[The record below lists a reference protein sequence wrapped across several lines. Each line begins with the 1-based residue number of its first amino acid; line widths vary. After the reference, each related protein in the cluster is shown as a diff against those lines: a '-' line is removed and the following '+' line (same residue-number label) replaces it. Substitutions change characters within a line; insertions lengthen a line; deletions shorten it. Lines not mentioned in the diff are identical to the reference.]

1 MTSNADQHNIPATSQ
16 DLSSISHQAIG
27 SHLHLHETVTP
38 SPESEIDPPPRPRTP
53 PHRKVPPRKPIKGI
67 LKPPRPP
74 QAKFN
79 FKRDILNPFSNRL
92 GYATVEESPLN
103 AVVGTGTGAVGQGV
117 QAAAGWVGSAFKR
130 LGAVA
135 AAEKAKLDDALQSQT
150 LLSQPRQS
158 SSTSKPSDTN
168 AHNEQKSIHP
178 THAEPSEDNQ
188 NSIFVESIDN
198 FQPSI
203 TCLTPATLPLATT
216 SVGSSSITNS
226 SQTFAVPGGTPIPN
240 PQAVLSV
247 STLKKVHFTMSDLQI
262 IYPISNSQPPSF
274 DQLNKTRI
282 NEARRLL
289 ISNRLSQSD
298 HHPDHPTCGSNSN
311 IPSTDMKNGWN
322 ASNLESLYDE
332 CCRTREEGWGI
343 VKLREIIKQAA
354 PSPPKSIDLSGIQ
367 LNTCGS
373 VELLGDL
380 LSVDF
385 GLNSLTLE
393 SCGLEDDTL
402 KPILHALLVSG
413 SLPSLNLANNKKI
426 RAKGWRMVAVFLTKA
441 RALRNLDLSDNSFD
455 KRSVE
460 YLAQALAGQIRKDD
474 YYTPQ
479 TGTIKPS
486 DITSTL
492 TTQDPT
498 ASLPNHSPTR
508 TSPEPEIFQRCAT
521 DPDSHDA
528 ASLIP
533 TVSSPADEEQ
543 GLFRKAPLL
552 RDDSPSPAC
561 QALSAINV
569 VPKAGPSRLISLR
582 LDRCN
587 LKVPQLDLLS
597 HSVRL
602 SKLKHVSLRQN
613 KIGHLGAV
621 ALAVMI
627 RDWPAQPN
635 SSSSGMSLSTS
646 ENALESLLRQGI
658 HSTEPEVLTP
668 RLATP
673 FESSNSVTA
682 RQTNLLDDHRIPLKP
697 AFQEPGSLSSEAL
710 NDLDGATKLG
720 VDQPPSGIS
729 SMIQQEVKRANEQ
742 RIKLRSKIDSLP
754 KMGHLLTLDVK
765 SNEMKSADVFYLA
778 QVLKKNRTLKVLNL
792 ADNKIDS
799 IGLVHLS
806 DALRFNTSLETLDLS
821 KNPCCAGGLEGMLA
835 LRTTCTVNTTLKR
848 LFLSETEISSEGAIA
863 LAEFL
868 PEMQSLIHLD
878 LTENHSIDIAGVM
891 ALAVSVK
898 MNTNL
903 RCLDINIPPNDPDFA
918 RLSQEILQSCV
929 RNTELAQRQA
939 LERGQMTT
947 ISQPMLKSTVVREL
961 TTRQQHP
968 SPESASTIHSAA
980 AKSRRKQ
987 TKSETLPS
995 LEPILISAEAT
1006 CAVLSDLIKE
1016 DERRKLEI
1024 QLERRAAVVECSDLV
1039 RELLD
1044 QAKASRLQLQE
1055 AVTALNSEELK
1066 NKATMIG
1073 LQLSKTLKYADSIYQ
1088 GEPPVQAQ
1096 DHLSSTNNT
1105 HDGVSTGVTSENL
1118 ISNTSMATGNAST
1131 SERNPHEVSIYEAGP
1146 SRSSGTDASHGLHLD
1161 LTGLSNPLPISG
1173 NEEIIE
1179 DDTAEDDKSGNPE
1192 QLEDTYINRVPR
1204 SPVESHS
1211 RSLTLE
1217 EGEVFRKGTV
1227 LRTADVDDEETQE
1240 LPGEILKENILVRV
1254 VERSPRTRPEL
1265 SDPDSPDMTAGS
1277 QESVNDEC

>member
-1 MTSNADQHNIPATSQ
+1 MNECIFDHLQVITALRTQDTTPSPRVLKRSSRPEVRTGSDLLSGDSDLTVVLPTSQSVPHHIISSLDRSSYDMTSSVDQPNIPATSQ
-16 DLSSISHQAIG
+16 HLSGFSPPAIE

-38 SPESEIDPPPRPRTP
+38 SLDSVTNPPPRPRTP
-53 PHRKVPPRKPIKGI
+53 PHRQVPPRKPVKGI

-79 FKRDILNPFSNRL
+79 FKRDILNPFSTRL

-150 LLSQPRQS
+150 LLPQPRQ

-168 AHNEQKSIHP
+168 VHNEHKSIP
-178 THAEPSEDNQ
+178 PVDPSQDRQ
-188 NSIFVESIDN
+188 SSISVESIDN
-198 FQPSI
+198 LQPSI

-216 SVGSSSITNS
+216 SVESSSVTNS
-226 SQTFAVPGGTPIPN
+226 SQTFAVSVVPPVPN

-247 STLKKVHFTMSDLQI
+247 STLKKVHFTMSDLKI

-274 DQLNKTRI
+274 DQLNKLRI

-289 ISNRLSQSD
+289 ISNRLSQ
-298 HHPDHPTCGSNSN
+298 PDRLPDQPASG
-311 IPSTDMKNGWN
+311 PSSHLPSIDLKNGWN
-322 ASNLESLYDE
+322 ASSLESLYDE

-354 PSPPKSIDLSGIQ
+354 PSPPKSIDLTGIQ
-367 LNTCGS
+367 LNGCGS

-380 LSVDF
+380 ISVDF

-479 TGTIKPS
+479 TGTNKPS
-486 DITSTL
+486 GMTSTL
-492 TTQDPT
+492 TTYDPTTSRANHPATQMNPESENSQRCTTDQDSHRT
-498 ASLPNHSPTR
+498 ASLTQTVP
-508 TSPEPEIFQRCAT
+508 
-521 DPDSHDA
+521 
-528 ASLIP
+528 SL
-533 TVSSPADEEQ
+533 ADEEQ
-543 GLFRKAPLL
+543 PLFRKAPLL
-552 RDDSPSPAC
+552 RDDSPSPAF
-561 QALSAINV
+561 QALSAISV
-569 VPKAGPSRLISLR
+569 VPKAGPSKLVSLR

-587 LKVPQLDLLS
+587 LKVPHLDLLS

-602 SKLKHVSLRQN
+602 SKLKHISLRQN

-635 SSSSGMSLSTS
+635 GSSSGTPLSNS

-658 HSTEPEVLTP
+658 HSTEYEAVTP
-668 RLATP
+668 RLAPP

-682 RQTNLLDDHRIPLKP
+682 RQTNLLDDHRISLKP
-697 AFQEPGSLSSEAL
+697 AFQQPDSHSSGALSDSS
-710 NDLDGATKLG
+710 GAAKLG
-720 VDQPPSGIS
+720 LHQPSSGIS
-729 SMIQQEVKRANEQ
+729 SMIQQEVKKANEQ
-742 RIKLRSKIDSLP
+742 RIKLKSKIDSLP

-765 SNEMKSADVFYLA
+765 SNELKSADVFYLA

-806 DALRFNTSLETLDLS
+806 DALRFNTCLETLDLS

-848 LFLSETEISSEGAIA
+848 LFLSETELSSEGAIA

-878 LTENHSIDIAGVM
+878 LTENYSIDIAGVM

-939 LERGQMTT
+939 LERGQMTS

-961 TTRQQHP
+961 TTP
-968 SPESASTIHSAA
+968 SCSEVRARTKKIRAA
-980 AKSRRKQ
+980 AF
-987 TKSETLPS
+987 P
-995 LEPILISAEAT
+995 
-1006 CAVLSDLIKE
+1006 
-1016 DERRKLEI
+1016 
-1024 QLERRAAVVECSDLV
+1024 
-1039 RELLD
+1039 
-1044 QAKASRLQLQE
+1044 
-1055 AVTALNSEELK
+1055 
-1066 NKATMIG
+1066 
-1073 LQLSKTLKYADSIYQ
+1073 
-1088 GEPPVQAQ
+1088 
-1096 DHLSSTNNT
+1096 
-1105 HDGVSTGVTSENL
+1105 
-1118 ISNTSMATGNAST
+1118 
-1131 SERNPHEVSIYEAGP
+1131 
-1146 SRSSGTDASHGLHLD
+1146 
-1161 LTGLSNPLPISG
+1161 
-1173 NEEIIE
+1173 
-1179 DDTAEDDKSGNPE
+1179 
-1192 QLEDTYINRVPR
+1192 
-1204 SPVESHS
+1204 
-1211 RSLTLE
+1211 
-1217 EGEVFRKGTV
+1217 
-1227 LRTADVDDEETQE
+1227 
-1240 LPGEILKENILVRV
+1240 
-1254 VERSPRTRPEL
+1254 
-1265 SDPDSPDMTAGS
+1265 
-1277 QESVNDEC
+1277 

>member
-1 MTSNADQHNIPATSQ
+1 MTSHVDQPNIPATSRN
-16 DLSSISHQAIG
+16 LSAISQQAID
-27 SHLHLHETVTP
+27 SHPHLHETATP
-38 SPESEIDPPPRPRTP
+38 SSDSETNPPPRPRTP
-53 PHRKVPPRKPIKGI
+53 PHRQVPPRKPIKGI

-79 FKRDILNPFSNRL
+79 FKRDILNPFSTRL

-103 AVVGTGTGAVGQGV
+103 SVVGTGTGAVGQGV

-158 SSTSKPSDTN
+158 SSTNKPSDTN
-168 AHNEQKSIHP
+168 VHGENKSIPHVD
-178 THAEPSEDNQ
+178 PSQDRES
-188 NSIFVESIDN
+188 SISVESIDN
-198 FQPSI
+198 LQPAI

-216 SVGSSSITNS
+216 SVESPSVTNS
-226 SQTFAVPGGTPIPN
+226 SQTFAVSAVPANPN
-240 PQAVLSV
+240 PQALLSV
-247 STLKKVHFTMSDLQI
+247 SSLKKVHFTMSDLKI

-274 DQLNKTRI
+274 DQLNKIRI

-289 ISNRLSQSD
+289 IANRLSQSD
-298 HHPDHPTCGSNSN
+298 RHSDRPIGSRSSHP
-311 IPSTDMKNGWN
+311 PSIDPKNGWN

-354 PSPPKSIDLSGIQ
+354 PSPPKSIDLTGIQ
-367 LNTCGS
+367 LATCGS

-380 LSVDF
+380 ISVDF

-460 YLAQALAGQIRKDD
+460 YLSQALAGQIRKDD

-479 TGTIKPS
+479 IGTFKP
-486 DITSTL
+486 TEVTPTL
-492 TTQDPT
+492 TTPDLT
-498 ASLPNHSPTR
+498 ASPPDHPPTR
-508 TSPEPEIFQRCAT
+508 TNPEPEDFT
-521 DPDSHDA
+521 DQNSSNA
-528 ASLIP
+528 ASLIQTIP
-533 TVSSPADEEQ
+533 SLADEESP
-543 GLFRKAPLL
+543 LFRKAPLL
-552 RDDSPSPAC
+552 RDDSPSPAF
-561 QALSAINV
+561 QALSAIFV
-569 VPKAGPSRLISLR
+569 VPKASPSKLISLR

-587 LKVPQLDLLS
+587 LKLPHLDLLS

-602 SKLKHVSLRQN
+602 SKLKHISLRQN

-627 RDWPAQPN
+627 RDWPAQAN
-635 SSSSGMSLSTS
+635 SSTGGTPLNNS
-646 ENALESLLRQGI
+646 ESILESLLRQRTP
-658 HSTEPEVLTP
+658 STEHEAVAP
-668 RLATP
+668 RLPTP

-682 RQTNLLDDHRIPLKP
+682 RQTNLLDDHRISLKTASQKP
-697 AFQEPGSLSSEAL
+697 DILSSEAL
-710 NDLDGATKLG
+710 SSPSGAIKLG
-720 VDQPPSGIS
+720 PDQPSSGIS
-729 SMIQQEVKRANEQ
+729 FMIQQEVKKANEQ
-742 RIKLRSKIDSLP
+742 RIKLKSKIDSLP

-765 SNEMKSADVFYLA
+765 SNELKSADVFYLA

-806 DALRFNTSLETLDLS
+806 DALRFNTCLETLDLS

-848 LFLSETEISSEGAIA
+848 LFLSETDLSSEGAIA

-968 SPESASTIHSAA
+968 SPDSASTTETTAV
-980 AKSRRKQ
+980 KPEREQR
-987 TKSETLPS
+987 KSEPPPS
-995 LEPILISAEAT
+995 LERTLISAEAT
-1006 CAVLSDLIKE
+1006 CAVLSDLIRE
-1016 DERRKLEI
+1016 DERRKSNI
-1024 QLERRAAVVECSDLV
+1024 QQERRAAVVECSELV

-1044 QAKASRLQLQE
+1044 QAKASQLQLQE
-1055 AVTALNSEELK
+1055 AVNALNSEELK
-1066 NKATMIG
+1066 DRATIIK
-1073 LQLSKTLKYADSIYQ
+1073 LQLSKTLKYAESVYQ
-1088 GEPPVQAQ
+1088 GEPAVRAQ
-1096 DHLSSTNNT
+1096 GHSSSPNKP
-1105 HDGVSTGVTSENL
+1105 HDVVPTCVTSEL
-1118 ISNTSMATGNAST
+1118 MTSNFNSATDGAST
-1131 SERNPHEVSIYEAGP
+1131 FEGRPHEVIIPQAGP
-1146 SRSSGTDASHGLHLD
+1146 SRSSGTGASHGLHLD
-1161 LTGLSNPLPISG
+1161 LKGLSSPLPAHEG
-1173 NEEIIE
+1173 EEDI
-1179 DDTAEDDKSGNPE
+1179 DDDAGDDDKSGNDKQPA
-1192 QLEDTYINRVPR
+1192 DTDNTRAPR

-1227 LRTADVDDEETQE
+1227 LRTADADDEETQE

-1254 VERSPRTRPEL
+1254 VERSPRAMLESTN
-1265 SDPDSPDMTAGS
+1265 PDSPDMAVDS
-1277 QESVNDEC
+1277 QEPVDDQCKDP